1 MISVEVHVDTS
12 RFDRM
17 LSDMPAAMARAREQ
31 ALLDIGAEVVSRA
44 NRAFKTESLRP
55 SPWAPRKHNYPHQIL
70 QKSGAMKKGIGAK
83 LRGTDTVVV
92 GTPAEY
98 AGYHQFGTKRMPA
111 RPFFPIDKNGQLV
124 PGMERKIQRVIEK
137 DFMEELGKLLGQ

>member
-17 LSDMPAAMARAREQ
+17 LADLPAAMARAREQ

-55 SPWAPRKHNYPHQIL
+55 SP
-70 QKSGAMKKGIGAK
+70 
-83 LRGTDTVVV
+83 
-92 GTPAEY
+92 
-98 AGYHQFGTKRMPA
+98 
-111 RPFFPIDKNGQLV
+111 
-124 PGMERKIQRVIEK
+124 
-137 DFMEELGKLLGQ
+137 